1 MCGICGELTHAGAPV
16 EQPALA
22 AMAGTLAHRGP
33 DHAATFRN
41 DAGTIGLGFRRL
53 SIIDLRAAAHQPI
66 GNEDGSIQLVFNG
79 EIYNY
84 RELRQPLVSSG
95 HSFRSNSD
103 SEVIVHLYEEHGQGA
118 IDRLEGM
125 FALAIWDGRQNELL
139 LARDRVGKKPL
150 FVWSDDRRT
159 VFASEIKA
167 LLARSE
173 LGIEIDEDV
182 IPYYFLH
189 GYVPHPAT
197 FYRSVTQVEP
207 GSVVSI
213 DAAGR
218 RRTRRYWALQFAD
231 AEAQAGAA
239 PSRAAARTRVREL
252 VTAAVQRRLMS
263 DVPLG
268 AFLSGGIDSTIVV
281 GLMRQLVKEPVRTFS
296 IGFEG
301 DEAFDE
307 TDVARETAHRF
318 GTVHTEF
325 RVRPSAIELLDT
337 LIYHHDGP
345 FGDSSAIPT
354 YLVSKLTREHVTVA
368 LTGDGGDEVFAGYL
382 RFRAA
387 LAADRVPV
395 WAGDV
400 VGSTFG
406 RFPTP
411 RNERHWVARGRR
423 FARFMQ
429 LPLEDRVAAWAGVFY
444 EDVEQLLDPAFLR
457 RVGPVDR
464 RRHLQGMPDS
474 GSASP
479 LSRILAAN
487 FHSYLHDDLLVKA
500 DRMSM
505 AASLEARAPFLD
517 RELVEYVATLP
528 DDFKIRGRETKA
540 ILREAFADLLPDVVK
555 RAPKRGFG
563 VPLDTWFREDLR
575 QFAHDTLLSTSARS
589 QTFVKRM
596 YVRRLL
602 EEHAA
607 RRANHGHRLWALL
620 TFERWLQ
627 LLPSWSRP
635 STAIQ

>member
-1 MCGICGELTHAGAPV
+1 MCGICGELTYSGAPV
-16 EQPALA
+16 HERALA
-22 AMAGTLAHRGP
+22 AMTGTLAHRGP
-33 DHAATFRN
+33 DH
-41 DAGTIGLGFRRL
+41 DAIYRTGAGNLGLGFRRL

-66 GNEDGSIQLVFNG
+66 GNEDGTIQLVFNG

-84 RELRQPLVSSG
+84 RELRRPLAAKG
-95 HSFRSNSD
+95 HVFRSNSD
-103 SEVIVHLYEEHGQGA
+103 SEVIVHLYEEYGEQA

-125 FALAIWDGRQNELL
+125 FALALWDGRRQHLV

-150 FVWSDDRRT
+150 FIWSNAERT

-167 LLARSE
+167 LLVRPD
-173 LGIEIDEDV
+173 LGIDIDEDA

-197 FYRSVTQVEP
+197 FYTNIRHIEP
-207 GSVVSI
+207 GTVVTI

-218 RRTRRYWALQFAD
+218 RQTRRYWELSFPDAD
-231 AEAQAGAA
+231 IQATTAT
-239 PSRAAARTRVREL
+239 SRETAARRVREL
-252 VTAAVQRRLMS
+252 VTAAVRRRLMS

-281 GLMRQLVKEPVRTFS
+281 GIMRQLANEPVRTFS
-296 IGFEG
+296 IGFAG
-301 DEAFDE
+301 DRAFDE
-307 TDVARETAHRF
+307 TEVARQTAQRF
-318 GTVHTEF
+318 GTLHTEF

-337 LIYHHDGP
+337 LVYHHDGA
-345 FGDSSAIPT
+345 FADSSAIPT

-368 LTGDGGDEVFAGYL
+368 LTGDGGDEVFGGYL
-382 RFRAA
+382 RFHAA
-387 LAADRVPV
+387 LAAERMPA

-444 EDVEQLLDPAFLR
+444 EDVEALLDPALIR
-457 RVGPVDR
+457 RIEPIDR
-464 RRHLQGMPDS
+464 RRHLRGMPNAS
-474 GSASP
+474 NPSP

-517 RELVEYVATLP
+517 RELVEYVAALP
-528 DDFKIRGRETKA
+528 DEFKIRGRETKS
-540 ILREAFADLLPDVVK
+540 ILREAFADLLPEVVK
-555 RAPKRGFG
+555 RGPKKGFG
-563 VPLDTWFREDLR
+563 VPLDTWFRDQLR
-575 QFAHDTLLSTSARS
+575 ELAHDTLLAPAARLRS
-589 QTFVKRM
+589 FVDQT

-602 EEHAA
+602 DEQSA
-607 RRANHGHRLWALL
+607 RQANHGHRLWTLL

-627 LLPSWSRP
+627 LLPCWRT
-635 STAIQ
+635 TAGQ